1 MNQRSSFE
9 IVNTP
14 GTLEGKE
21 EHKLEYIK
29 GMISNVREDIKIVTL
44 YITLTFAIIL
54 LFLSQIPL
62 PTLLSLPLLFRIITF
77 IGIAFQSA
85 AALLFFLYVRNLHI
99 TQMRMTRCIVSL
111 DTIRTRELWAGE
123 AGVWQQHKTK
133 YHFGKYA
140 LACGSIC
147 LGIVL
152 FKILIL

>member
-1 MNQRSSFE
+1 MNERSSFD

-29 GMISNVREDIKIVTL
+29 GMISTVREDIKIVML
-44 YITLTFAIIL
+44 YITLAFAIIL

-62 PTLLSLPLLFRIITF
+62 PKLLSLPLLFRILAF
-77 IGIAFQSA
+77 IGIVLQAA
-85 AALLFFLYVRNLHI
+85 AALFFFLYIRNLHI

-133 YHFGKYA
+133 YHLGKYA
-140 LACGSIC
+140 FTSGSIC

>member
-1 MNQRSSFE
+1 MIERSSFD

-21 EHKLEYIK
+21 EHKLEYIR
-29 GMISNVREDIKIVTL
+29 GMISTVREDIKIVML
-44 YITLTFAIIL
+44 YITLAFAIIL

-62 PTLLSLPLLFRIITF
+62 STLLSLPLLFRIFAF
-77 IGIAFQSA
+77 IGIVFQSA
-85 AALLFFLYVRNLHI
+85 AALFFFLYIRNLHI

-123 AGVWQQHKTK
+123 AGVWQQNKTK
-133 YHFGKYA
+133 YQLGKYA
-140 LACGSIC
+140 LTCGSIC